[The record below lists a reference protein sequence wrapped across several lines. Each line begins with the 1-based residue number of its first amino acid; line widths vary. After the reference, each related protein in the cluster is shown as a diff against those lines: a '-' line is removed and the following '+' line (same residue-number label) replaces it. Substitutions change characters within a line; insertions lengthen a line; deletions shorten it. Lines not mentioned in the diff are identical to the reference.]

1 MGTNTGPPRKKRGH
15 FANIRRRVRRNKD
28 GTKTLY
34 WEGRPYQKD
43 SLGVVKRTSVY
54 ASTFDEVKAK
64 IREVESRR
72 VGSFAAQR
80 QRLGAYLDEWLSRGK
95 MKWATKTYQI
105 YESVTRLYIKPH
117 IGGVPLGYLS
127 RIHIDR
133 LIGGKLSGVGPGA
146 KEKVYKVLRY
156 SLQAAIRSRYILSN
170 PCDTDLRPRHE
181 FRRFRVLTLDESRRL
196 LEATRGTECYEIMLL
211 ALTTGMRQGEI
222 LALQW
227 RDVDLDRA
235 TITVQATLDFDASGL
250 AIRKSPKC
258 GKLRIIDLPATTL
271 DALRAR
277 QLTQRPK
284 SEWIFTDKNGDPLH
298 KEGMLRYQF
307 RRALIAV
314 ELATEEES
322 FVRFHDLRH
331 THATQLLAAGCNVKV
346 VQERLGHASAKMT
359 LDVYGHFVTSLQKE
373 AAAATDAMYRTQTVR
388 GTNGGTPNTSAVEQT
403 QVA

>member
-1 MGTNTGPPRKKRGH
+1 M
-15 FANIRRRVRRNKD
+15 
-28 GTKTLY
+28 
-34 WEGRPYQKD
+34 
-43 SLGVVKRTSVY
+43 GVVKRTSVY
-54 ASTFDEVKAK
+54 ASTLEELKAK
-64 IREVESRR
+64 LREVETRR

-80 QRLGAYLDEWLSRGK
+80 QRLGAYIDGWLSRGK
-95 MKWATKTYQI
+95 TKWATKTYDI

-117 IGGVPLGYLS
+117 IGGIPLGDLS
-127 RIHIDR
+127 RSHIDR
-133 LIGGKLSGVGPGA
+133 LIGETLSAVGPGA
-146 KEKVYKVLRY
+146 KDKVYKVLRY
-156 SLQAAIRSRYILSN
+156 SLQAAIRSRYILMNS
-170 PCDTDLRPRHE
+170 CDTDLRPKYE

-196 LEATRGTECYEIMLL
+196 LEAARDTECYEIMLI

-227 RDVDLDRA
+227 RDVDLDRG
-235 TITVQATLDFDASGL
+235 TLTVQATLDFDADGV
-250 AIRKSPKC
+250 AIRKPPKC
-258 GKLRIIDLPATTL
+258 GKPRVVDLPATTL

-277 QLTQRPK
+277 KLTQRPR
-284 SEWIFTDKNGDPLH
+284 SDWIFTDKSGNPLH

-359 LDVYGHFVTSLQKE
+359 LDVYGHHVPSLQKE
-373 AAAATDAMYRTQTVR
+373 AAATTDAMYRSQTDG
-388 GTNGGTPNTSAVEQT
+388 GTNGGTPNHIDVEQT
-403 QVA
+403 QTA